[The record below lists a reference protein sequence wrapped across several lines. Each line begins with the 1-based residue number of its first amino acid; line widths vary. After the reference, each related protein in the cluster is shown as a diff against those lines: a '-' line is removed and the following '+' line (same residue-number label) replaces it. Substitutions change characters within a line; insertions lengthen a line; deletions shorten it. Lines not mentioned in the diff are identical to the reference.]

1 MIRRILLIFFVT
13 FFSIE
18 LNAQIKSEINIVLK
32 VNNTIITNVDID
44 NEVKYLVA
52 INNQLK
58 SIDPEELR
66 KFAKQSLIKEI
77 VKKNELLKYYDLNQD
92 SDFLDNYIKSFFEK
106 LKINSKKDFELYL
119 SQYDLNYDD
128 VKGKFEVEVVW
139 NEYIYTKYNDQIN
152 IDIKKLEQKIDQT
165 KILSNSYLLSEI
177 LYQVKSKNEIQPVY
191 KKILTSIDEIGF
203 ENTASIYS
211 NSNTSKDGGNIG
223 WINERQLSKTI
234 YDNIQKL
241 DNDQI
246 SLPIIVPAGFLI
258 LKVNNK
264 KKENV
269 NIDKDKELKKLIAF
283 EKNKQFNQFSLIYYN
298 KIRFNS
304 KINEE

>member
-1 MIRRILLIFFVT
+1 MIRKILIIFFVT

-18 LNAQIKSEINIVLK
+18 LNAQTKSKINIVLK

-44 NEVKYLVA
+44 NEVKYLIAV
-52 INNQLK
+52 NNQLK

-77 VKKNELLKYYDLNQD
+77 VKKNELLKYYELNQD

-106 LKINSKKDFELYL
+106 LELNSKKDFELYL

-128 VKGKFEVEVVW
+128 VKGKFEIEVVW

-152 IDIKKLEQKIDQT
+152 IDTKKLEQKIDQT
-165 KILSNSYLLSEI
+165 KILSNSFLLSEI
-177 LYQVKSKNEIQPVY
+177 LYQVKNKDEIQPVY

-211 NSNTSKDGGNIG
+211 NSKTSKDGGNIG

-241 DNDQI
+241 DYDQI

-258 LKVNNK
+258 LKVNDK

-269 NIDKDKELKKLIAF
+269 NIDKNKELKKLIAF

>member
-1 MIRRILLIFFVT
+1 MIRKILIIFFVT

-18 LNAQIKSEINIVLK
+18 LNAQTKSKLNIVLK
-32 VNNTIITNVDID
+32 VNYTIITNIDID
-44 NEVKYLVA
+44 NEVKYLIAV
-52 INNQLK
+52 NNQLK

-77 VKKNELLKYYDLNQD
+77 VKKNELLKYYELNQD

-106 LKINSKKDFELYL
+106 LELNSKKDFELYL

-128 VKGKFEVEVVW
+128 VKGKFEIEVVW

-152 IDIKKLEQKIDQT
+152 IDTKKLEQKIDQT
-165 KILSNSYLLSEI
+165 KILSNSFLLSEI
-177 LYQVKSKNEIQPVY
+177 LYQVKNKDEIQPVY

-211 NSNTSKDGGNIG
+211 NSKTSKDGGNIG

-241 DNDQI
+241 DYDQI

-258 LKVNNK
+258 LKVNDK

-269 NIDKDKELKKLIAF
+269 NIDKNKELKKLIAF

>member
-128 VKGKFEVEVVW
+128 VKRKFEVEVVW

-258 LKVNNK
+258 LKVNDK

>member
-128 VKGKFEVEVVW
+128 VKRKFEVEVVW

-177 LYQVKSKNEIQPVY
+177 LYQVKSTNEIQPVY
-191 KKILTSIDEIGF
+191 KKILISIDEIGF

>member
-177 LYQVKSKNEIQPVY
+177 LYQVKSTNEIQPVY
-191 KKILTSIDEIGF
+191 KKILISIDEIGF

>member
-1 MIRRILLIFFVT
+1 MIRRILIIFFVT

-106 LKINSKKDFELYL
+106 LELNSKKDFELYL
-119 SQYDLNYDD
+119 SQYDLSYDD
-128 VKGKFEVEVVW
+128 VKRKFEIEVVW

-152 IDIKKLEQKIDQT
+152 IDTKKLEQKIDQT
-165 KILSNSYLLSEI
+165 KILSNSFLLSEI
-177 LYQVKSKNEIQPVY
+177 LYQVKNKDEIQPVY

-258 LKVNNK
+258 FKVNDK
-264 KKENV
+264 KKENI

>member
-1 MIRRILLIFFVT
+1 MIRRILIIFFVT

-128 VKGKFEVEVVW
+128 VKRKFEVEVVW

-177 LYQVKSKNEIQPVY
+177 LYQVKSTNEIQPVY
-191 KKILTSIDEIGF
+191 KKILISIDEIGF

-258 LKVNNK
+258 FKVNDK
-264 KKENV
+264 KKENI